1 MARVKNVT
9 DEPLVVP
16 SLNGVVVQ
24 PGEIVEVPDAKG
36 FKDSPLWQVTTSK
49 KADTEEKA

>member
-16 SLNGVVVQ
+16 SIGRVVQ
-24 PGEIVEVPDAKG
+24 PGEIVEVQDAKG
-36 FKDSPLWQVTTSK
+36 FKDSPLWQVTTAK
-49 KADTEEKA
+49 KAEENA